1 MKGICLC
8 SLPLCDKL
16 HRLSGLVS
24 SVLLGPLLRVHV
36 GLGSPLGAPLGNKL
50 LPIST
55 LLGY

>member
-8 SLPLCDKL
+8 FLPLCDKL

-50 LPIST
+50 LPT
-55 LLGY
+55 